1 MLRWAREQAGCSLEQ
16 AGKAAGRDAGAVAAW
31 ESAESG
37 QLPTVRQAQNLARA
51 YRVPFAMFY
60 MTRPTPDLEREAVPE
75 FRRLDPE
82 TGSARPQSRQ
92 LRWMI
97 RQAQERQAFAIELM
111 EDDGE
116 SPLSWVGS
124 ASLDEDPEALG
135 GRIRKELGVLDDEPE
150 IGDKERVLD
159 WWVERVENLGAFV
172 SRYRPDG
179 NQHWFVE
186 PSEARGLSLCHPL
199 APYIVLN
206 SRDAPAART
215 FTLMHELSHI
225 YYGHCGVD
233 DISDEQWIADD
244 DKVLERRCNQ
254 VAAAVL
260 MPSARFRREWSNLP
274 DDLADTVSR
283 VADVFG
289 VSRLAVAVRA
299 RSDVMR
305 FISEEQLIGMRRRLN
320 DEYREF
326 RDSRPTGGNG
336 GMAPSVLVSK
346 DLGGRFAKLVFDAYA
361 DGRLSRLE
369 VAEAFDARMRDIEGI
384 RSRL

>member
-1 MLRWAREQAGCSLEQ
+1 MPARVTAYVTPEMLRWAREQAGCSLEQ

-135 GRIRKELGVLDDEPE
+135 GRIRKELGVLE
-150 IGDKERVLD
+150 
-159 WWVERVENLGAFV
+159 
-172 SRYRPDG
+172 
-179 NQHWFVE
+179 
-186 PSEARGLSLCHPL
+186 
-199 APYIVLN
+199 
-206 SRDAPAART
+206 
-215 FTLMHELSHI
+215 
-225 YYGHCGVD
+225 GV
-233 DISDEQWIADD
+233 
-244 DKVLERRCNQ
+244 
-254 VAAAVL
+254 
-260 MPSARFRREWSNLP
+260 
-274 DDLADTVSR
+274 
-283 VADVFG
+283 
-289 VSRLAVAVRA
+289 
-299 RSDVMR
+299 
-305 FISEEQLIGMRRRLN
+305 
-320 DEYREF
+320 
-326 RDSRPTGGNG
+326 
-336 GMAPSVLVSK
+336 
-346 DLGGRFAKLVFDAYA
+346 
-361 DGRLSRLE
+361 
-369 VAEAFDARMRDIEGI
+369 
-384 RSRL
+384 